1 MAALWVVCLAA
12 CRPVCCAVASVLD
25 CDCVVVHHG
34 TPGLARAHWDDDF
47 PDVNLWT
54 DYVATRWYRA
64 PELILTHK
72 ISYSTAIDVWSV
84 GCIFAEMLGKGA
96 PLFPGK
102 DAYTQLTLMIN
113 LLGSPTPEALAK
125 VESDMARK
133 HFASLPKTTPPP
145 FSERFP
151 GADPEALDLLAK
163 LLDWDPERRITAYE
177 ALGHP
182 YFYECYEEGEGP
194 KNEPTAPQVDK
205 SEFLFERTPQTPET
219 MQRLFLEEI
228 ALYHDEVAKVLEA
241 ADGVAQEA
249 LELAKEKGEEVDLAP
264 LPPLSRLALGM
275 PLAAGESDTYEVL
288 SQSEAFAR
296 SMESMEKG
304 IAQRKTTSMPKNKM
318 QRLTEGYQASRGLRG
333 SGGSGSGSGGGGGGG
348 GSDDAR
354 SAFVAARIGQSNEA
368 PGALDMR
375 TTADMMRERA
385 VAGPRL
391 ESPIFPLLSP
401 LGPCLTRRPD
411 IPNVR
416 EAVGPMME
424 SPVFPAQGQEHA
436 PPPPPPP
443 RSLPPAHCQ
452 PPAHHHNLHRVPPP
466 YGRAPLRPP
475 PAREPRSLPGPAASP
490 GLPQQGQHRRPPTE
504 REPRSLPGFP
514 AYPPLPPSH
523 APGGDD
529 GSALSFVAEVAASV
543 SASVALAAASAS
555 VAGSASA
562 AGLPRAPRPKVA
574 MALDPLPAGGVPYS
588 SFTAMDLL
596 DNSSSQTF
604 ADGVGGPWPPMP
616 PAAAAPLG
624 TVAYDTINGELFP
637 ASQAGRGGYGGHP
650 YNYHPAT

>member
-1 MAALWVVCLAA
+1 MLGCY
-12 CRPVCCAVASVLD
+12 R
-25 CDCVVVHHG
+25 VVVVRHG

-72 ISYSTAIDVWSV
+72 ISYSTAIDIWSV

-125 VESDMARK
+125 VESEMARK
-133 HFASLPKTTPPP
+133 HFASLPKTNPPP

-194 KNEPTAPQVDK
+194 KNEPVAPPLDK
-205 SEFLFERTPQTPET
+205 TEFTFERTPQTPQT

-228 ALYHDEVAKVLEA
+228 ALYHDEVAKMLEA
-241 ADGVAQEA
+241 ADGEAQDA
-249 LELAKEKGEEVDLAP
+249 ADLAKEKGEEVDLAP
-264 LPPLSRLALGM
+264 LPPLSRMYLGM
-275 PLAAGESDTYEVL
+275 PLPTGESDTYEVL

-318 QRLTEGYQASRGLRG
+318 QRLTEGYQASRGLR
-333 SGGSGSGSGGGGGGG
+333 SGGGRGSGSGGGGGTGG

-385 VAGPRL
+385 GAGPRL
-391 ESPIFPLLSP
+391 GSPIFPLLSP
-401 LGPCLTRRPD
+401 LGPRLTRRTD
-411 IPNVR
+411 VPNER
-416 EAVGPMME
+416 EAIGPMME
-424 SPVFPAQGQEHA
+424 SPVFPEQVQEQVQA
-436 PPPPPPP
+436 PPLPPPPPP
-443 RSLPPAHCQ
+443 SLHRPPPAY
-452 PPAHHHNLHRVPPP
+452 HHHHRVTPP
-466 YGRAPLRPP
+466 YGRAPTRPP
-475 PAREPRSLPGPAASP
+475 PTREPRSLPGPAAFP
-490 GLPQQGQHRRPPTE
+490 VLPQLAAQRRPQAEQT
-504 REPRSLPGFP
+504 PRSLPGFP
-514 AYPPLPPSH
+514 AYPPVSVSH
-523 APGGDD
+523 VPGG
-529 GSALSFVAEVAASV
+529 GSGSTLSFVAEVAATSMT
-543 SASVALAAASAS
+543 LAAASAS

-562 AGLPRAPRPKVA
+562 AAGLPRLPRPKVA
-574 MALDPLPAGGVPYS
+574 VALDPLPVGGVPYS

-596 DNSSSQTF
+596 DNSSSQAF
-604 ADGVGGPWPPMP
+604 ADGMGGPWPPVP
-616 PAAAAPLG
+616 PAATAPMG
-624 TVAYDTINGELFP
+624 AVAYDTLNGELFP
-637 ASQAGRGGYGGHP
+637 ASKAGRQAYGGHP
-650 YNYHPAT
+650 FTYHPAT